1 MDWITAVIGLM
12 ASLVATVFAWSARE
26 RTEHA
31 RRQRAKDL
39 TEISLALGPISI
51 SRTIETPSQESAKT
65 EVVSTPELLKDIE
78 RTIVAR
84 VESLPLASRDEMQ
97 KEIEGQMHEVSDR
110 IKKIEDR
117 FPEESQIEKIAS
129 INDALLAERIDQLSK
144 QVQALESRTLS
155 KWDVAVTVGAII
167 SGMIIVVGA
176 TYGVLKALGKVP

>member
-1 MDWITAVIGLM
+1 MEWIAGVLGLVVSV
-12 ASLVATVFAWSARE
+12 AATVLAWLAKGRS
-26 RTEHA
+26 EHA

-39 TEISLALGPISI
+39 TEISLALGPLSETQSI
-51 SRTIETPSQESAKT
+51 VTRRPTAEIPF
-65 EVVSTPELLKDIE
+65 TPELLKDIE

-84 VESLPLASRDEMQ
+84 VEAALPLASRDEMQ
-97 KEIEGQMHEVSDR
+97 KEIKNHMEEVSER

-117 FPEESQIEKIAS
+117 FPEEAQIEMIAS

-155 KWDVAVTVGAII
+155 KWDVALTVGVII
-167 SGMIIVVGA
+167 SGIIIVVGA

>member
-1 MDWITAVIGLM
+1 
-12 ASLVATVFAWSARE
+12 
-26 RTEHA
+26 
-31 RRQRAKDL
+31 
-39 TEISLALGPISI
+39 
-51 SRTIETPSQESAKT
+51 
-65 EVVSTPELLKDIE
+65 
-78 RTIVAR
+78 
-84 VESLPLASRDEMQ
+84 MQ